1 MEITEMIKSK
11 RSIKK
16 YQNKPVEHPLIEQI
30 VEAGLYAPSGR
41 NGQNVK
47 MLVVENKELVQQI
60 AKINASILGIDTD
73 PFYGAP
79 VVIVVFANR
88 NCSTYME
95 DGSLVMANLM
105 LEAHFLGVDSCWIHR
120 AKETFETPDGR
131 KLAKEW
137 GIPDEYIGIGNCI
150 LGYHEGPYPTPSPR
164 KSDRVYYAK

>member
-1 MEITEMIKSK
+1 MEIIELIKLK

-105 LEAHFLGVDSCWIHR
+105 LGAHFLGVDSCWIHR
-120 AKETFETPDGR
+120 ARETFETPEGR

-150 LGYHEGPYPTPSPR
+150 LGYHAGAYPNPSPR
-164 KSDRVYYAK
+164 KSDRVYYIK